1 VQGLAKALA
10 QRGCTPNQATG
21 IMLGS
26 SIASIAFFLVVPM
39 CWPGMIAYALL
50 VFFTGVM
57 DGVDGAIART
67 MGRKTRWGAVLDS
80 TMDRY
85 SDAVIFF
92 TPAARELLRG
102 DVVSSSWLG
111 LPVVGFIPLWAW
123 VMALVIGSYITS
135 YVRAR
140 TTLAD
145 PSLDVDIG
153 MFGRSERLFIIVVAS
168 ACNVLPFA
176 IVNLAILTNIT
187 AIYRVSEARRR
198 LPAGKE

>member
-1 VQGLAKALA
+1 
-10 QRGCTPNQATG
+10 
-21 IMLGS
+21 
-26 SIASIAFFLVVPM
+26 
-39 CWPGMIAYALL
+39 MIAYALL